1 MLALLLVLSSGR
13 CGGRFSFDF
22 RRVRCKYVK
31 WRLIKFEVKSV
42 FWMLNVS
49 VAIYS
54 VNFHITSVVLCGW
67 ATQFLYLNSWK
78 TGYWK
83 CLSVCVWNLMW
94 HLLFGENP
102 WGGTGV
108 VTIKPHPSNVRS
120 NSRPLNQPLNN
131 TLFSTSQTLHSI
143 PTTDRHIQK
152 LLNHN
157 PSVHL

>member
-54 VNFHITSVVLCGW
+54 VNFHKTPVLYYVDEPHNFSICILERLAIGR
-67 ATQFLYLNSWK
+67 
-78 TGYWK
+78 
-83 CLSVCVWNLMW
+83 VRVRNLMW